1 METHTNMDK
10 IKMQDTYTKMDT
22 LTQSIIDFLYK
33 SFESMNYYW
42 KVICIYVLVDKDGYR
57 YGNGYRYIESRDLQ
71 LRAVAQLVKLSDAD
85 QKIICSILTFHR
97 GS

>member
-33 SFESMNYYW
+33 SFESMNYY
-42 KVICIYVLVDKDGYR
+42 
-57 YGNGYRYIESRDLQ
+57 
-71 LRAVAQLVKLSDAD
+71 
-85 QKIICSILTFHR
+85 
-97 GS
+97 